1 MDFELANAL
10 GRAVEL
16 KDMSTA
22 AHTWRVTMYAQA
34 LGEEAGLNTED
45 LYSFMKG
52 AVLHDIGKLDIPDEI
67 LTKPGRL
74 DEAEYDCIKTH
85 TTLGYDRLLRLEVD
99 DPIIL
104 NVVRSHHERLDGSG
118 YPDGLSK
125 DAIPIEARRF
135 AIIDG
140 FDAMT
145 SLRPYRS
152 DVGTQAALRALD
164 ELKSHRDSWYD
175 ADAVDMFESL
185 YQEGRLDSIM
195 QHLNDHAAMEDLSG
209 PSDPVKLAMAQE
221 AIQRSDAP
229 SSSED

>member
-34 LGEEAGLNTED
+34 LGEVAGLDTDE
-45 LYSFMKG
+45 LYTFMKG
-52 AVLHDIGKLDIPDEI
+52 AVLHDIGKLDIPDAI

-74 DEAEYDCIKTH
+74 DEEEYNCIKTH
-85 TTLGYDRLLRLEVD
+85 TTLGYNRLRRLGVD
-99 DPIIL
+99 DPTIL

-118 YPDGLSK
+118 YPDGLLGK
-125 DAIPIEARRF
+125 AIPVEARRF
-135 AIIDG
+135 TIIDG

-152 DVGTQAALRALD
+152 EVGMEAAKRAMEELR
-164 ELKSHRDSWYD
+164 SHRDTWYD
-175 ADAVDMFESL
+175 REAVDMFSDLFEA
-185 YQEGRLDSIM
+185 GRLDSIM
-195 QHLNDHAAMEDLSG
+195 QHLNDRDGMEELSS
-209 PSDPVKLAMAQE
+209 PSDPQRLAMAKE
-221 AIQRSDAP
+221 AIQRSDP
-229 SSSED
+229 PRSG

>member
-34 LGEEAGLNTED
+34 LGEVAGLNTDE
-45 LYSFMKG
+45 LYTFMKG
-52 AVLHDIGKLDIPDEI
+52 AVLHDIGKLDIPDAI

-74 DEAEYDCIKTH
+74 NEEEYDCIKTH
-85 TTLGYDRLLRLEVD
+85 TTLGYDRLRRLEVD
-99 DPIIL
+99 DPTIL

-118 YPDGLSK
+118 YPDGLSGE
-125 DAIPIEARRF
+125 AIPIEARRF
-135 AIIDG
+135 TIIDG

-152 DVGTQAALRALD
+152 DVGEEAARRAME
-164 ELKSHRDSWYD
+164 ELKNNCETWYD
-175 ADAVDMFESL
+175 TEAVSMFNDLFE
-185 YQEGRLDSIM
+185 QGRLESIM
-195 QHLNDHAAMEDLSG
+195 QHLNDREAMEELSS
-209 PSDPVKLAMAQE
+209 PSDPMKLAMARE
-221 AIQRSDAP
+221 AIQRSNP
-229 SSSED
+229 PERT

>member
-34 LGEEAGLNTED
+34 LGEVAGLDTD
-45 LYSFMKG
+45 QLYTFMKG

-74 DEAEYDCIKTH
+74 NDVEYDCIKTH
-85 TTLGYDRLLRLEVD
+85 TTLGYDRLRRLGVE
-99 DPIIL
+99 DPTIL

-118 YPDGLSK
+118 YPDGLEGE
-125 DAIPIEARRF
+125 DIPIEARRF

-152 DVGTQAALRALD
+152 EVGHEAAQRALE
-164 ELKSHRDSWYD
+164 ELQNHRDSWYD
-175 ADAVDMFESL
+175 REAVDMFSDL
-185 YQEGRLDSIM
+185 FHKGRLDSIM
-195 QHLNDHAAMEDLSG
+195 QHLNDTDGMEELSS
-209 PSDPVKLAMAQE
+209 PSDPIRLAMAQE
-221 AIQRSDAP
+221 AIQRSNPP
-229 SSSED
+229 SSGM